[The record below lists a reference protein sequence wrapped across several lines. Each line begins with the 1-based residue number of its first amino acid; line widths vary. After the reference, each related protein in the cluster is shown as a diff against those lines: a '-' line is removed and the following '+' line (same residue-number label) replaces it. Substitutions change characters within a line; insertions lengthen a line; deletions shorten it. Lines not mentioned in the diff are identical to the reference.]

1 MRQSASVAVLCAL
14 IVVATAVPA
23 SAASTSTTEERKR
36 VVETTHWLE
45 EHPLSPD
52 AKSRAS
58 ELLTWWI
65 AVPDLTLS
73 ACPLLLDVKN
83 KKIGPTVATQAML
96 STGAFIIEHPNASRA
111 EQVQAG
117 VEGALR
123 AYENAVKSDEKTRDR
138 FLDDLVAA
146 QAAGKLKEVYL
157 DGAVKHCEESA
168 K

>member
-1 MRQSASVAVLCAL
+1 MRQIASVAVLCSL

-23 SAASTSTTEERKR
+23 SAASTSTVEERKR

-45 EHPLSPD
+45 ENPLSPD
-52 AKSRAS
+52 AKSRAG
-58 ELLTWWI
+58 EVLKWWI
-65 AVPDLTLS
+65 TVPDLTLS

-138 FLDDLVAA
+138 FLDELVAA
-146 QAAGKLKEVYL
+146 QAAGRLKEAYL

>member
-1 MRQSASVAVLCAL
+1 MRQNAGLALLCSL
-14 IVVATAVPA
+14 IVVAAAVPA
-23 SAASTSTTEERKR
+23 FAASTSTAEERKR
-36 VVETTHWLE
+36 VVQTTRWLE
-45 EHPLSPD
+45 EHPLSSD
-52 AKSRAS
+52 AKSRAA

-96 STGAFIIEHPNASRA
+96 STGAFIIEHPDASRY

-123 AYENAVKSDEKTRDR
+123 AYENAVKSDEKMRDR
-138 FLDDLVAA
+138 FLDELVAS
-146 QAAGKLKEVYL
+146 QAAGKLKEAYI
-157 DGAVKHCEESA
+157 DGAVKHCLESG